1 MAAAQ
6 VASAAQSLGPDADMV
21 HFVMRECRCDE
32 NRARKLLATSKND
45 PHKAV
50 SHQQKLTAMLA
61 RQGHSKAQSPATQPP
76 APAPEVRSPS
86 ATWHHAHI
94 SIPTGNGWATAHSGG
109 VSGTFPAAGVQGQTP
124 VTPAPA
130 HYNSH
135 IPSPPSNPE
144 RPPPPPPTVP
154 APAIPRRPVHSP
166 PGSRCDISAVPT
178 PSLTPET
185 PSTSIPPPEK
195 LGPGTVPVWSHS
207 PPVYPA
213 FSPGPAG
220 PDVDISQRPP
230 VPYQTTDGDDDTH
243 MTDPPPV
250 PEVEDYY
257 PYYRAGPP
265 TAPSTTR
272 PPPEPAAAP
281 PVPPPSV
288 IQAPP
293 ELQAAPVPRAPAIV
307 YSIHP
312 AENETGVVP
321 AAPVFAGQ
329 TAYQVDSQQTTVLDS
344 TAVDEPQDW
353 DFRLPLLPEHEALAI
368 LAAGRDNAAALPPGA
383 LPVGGSADFNLR
395 QLCAAVQ
402 HGADVTTIQKYL
414 REFTGSFI
422 KRRINGTVE
431 GVPSIFYAVQTDE
444 PAILRLWAGYGAN
457 ISAVHPPTGTPLLAY
472 AIVLSDQLEGRDTSP
487 IVATLLSLG
496 ASPKCI
502 PTEFYAPYNRDLP
515 EDGVFRDEIDA
526 NDELEEAEE
535 DEDSVTHAD
544 VGSGDEAGPA
554 TVIPTKEEWRWCST
568 PAMRIALARTAN
580 LTQRYYLDRATKLK
594 RAGVRHRQIAALR
607 NAEAILGIPYYLI
620 GQTIAAN
627 RLLRKLLTYITVPS
641 KKPLVLAFA
650 GPSGHGKT
658 ELARKLGYLLGL
670 ELQVVDCT
678 IVNTEKELFGPR
690 APYVGSERGSPLNNF
705 IAHNAGRRSIVFLDE
720 FEKTSREIH
729 QSLLLPFDNGEY
741 QDRRS
746 LATIDCSRTIWILAT
761 NALDDTIIQ
770 FCGANPAILQQGNDG
785 GSANGGTNGN
795 GGDDDAASQRL
806 AKKLATALRAAF
818 LDRFGAPVTGRV
830 SDFIPFLPFSRG
842 EQAVVVH
849 KFLLEMAGRVRDPVR
864 LRPGPEADGE
874 QLLGNVR
881 LRVRRDTSVCARL
894 AETEYSEELGARSL
908 RKAVEDVQDRLVES
922 YLDEDREIEEGE
934 GEGLIQEF
942 VVDVKGDEV
951 VVSKWVM
958 GDKA

>member
-1 MAAAQ
+1 M
-6 VASAAQSLGPDADMV
+6 
-21 HFVMRECRCDE
+21 DE
-32 NRARKLLATSKND
+32 
-45 PHKAV
+45 
-50 SHQQKLTAMLA
+50 Q
-61 RQGHSKAQSPATQPP
+61 
-76 APAPEVRSPS
+76 
-86 ATWHHAHI
+86 
-94 SIPTGNGWATAHSGG
+94 
-109 VSGTFPAAGVQGQTP
+109 
-124 VTPAPA
+124 
-130 HYNSH
+130 
-135 IPSPPSNPE
+135 
-144 RPPPPPPTVP
+144 
-154 APAIPRRPVHSP
+154 
-166 PGSRCDISAVPT
+166 
-178 PSLTPET
+178 
-185 PSTSIPPPEK
+185 
-195 LGPGTVPVWSHS
+195 
-207 PPVYPA
+207 
-213 FSPGPAG
+213 
-220 PDVDISQRPP
+220 
-230 VPYQTTDGDDDTH
+230 
-243 MTDPPPV
+243 
-250 PEVEDYY
+250 
-257 PYYRAGPP
+257 
-265 TAPSTTR
+265 
-272 PPPEPAAAP
+272 
-281 PVPPPSV
+281 
-288 IQAPP
+288 
-293 ELQAAPVPRAPAIV
+293 
-307 YSIHP
+307 
-312 AENETGVVP
+312 
-321 AAPVFAGQ
+321 
-329 TAYQVDSQQTTVLDS
+329 
-344 TAVDEPQDW
+344 QDW
-353 DFRLPLLPEHEALAI
+353 DFRLPLLPEQEALAI
-368 LAAGRDNAAALPPGA
+368 LAAGRDNAAAPPQGA
-383 LPVGGSADFNLR
+383 LPVGGNTEFNLR

-402 HGADVTTIQKYL
+402 RGADVTTIQKYL
-414 REFTGSFI
+414 HEFTGPFI
-422 KRRINGTVE
+422 KRRINGAVE
-431 GVPSIFYAVQTDE
+431 GVPSIFYAVQRDD
-444 PAILRLWAGYGAN
+444 PAMLRLWAGYGAN
-457 ISAVHPPTGTPLLAY
+457 ISAVHPPTGMPLLAY

-515 EDGVFRDEIDA
+515 EDGVFRDDNDA
-526 NDELEEAEE
+526 SDGMDDENDEEEEE
-535 DEDSVTHAD
+535 NEEKNTQARAN
-544 VGSGDEAGPA
+544 VGITDEADPA
-554 TVIPTKEEWRWCST
+554 ALVPIKEEWRWCST
-568 PAMRIALARTAN
+568 PAVRKALARTAN

-770 FCGANPAILQQGNDG
+770 FCGANPGILQQGDDG
-785 GSANGGTNGN
+785 GNSSSSSTNNTGGS
-795 GGDDDAASQRL
+795 DDAGL
-806 AKKLATALRAAF
+806 AKKLATSLRAAF

-849 KFLLEMAGRVRDPVR
+849 KFLLEMAMRVADPVR

-881 LRVRRDTSVCARL
+881 LRVRRDASVCARL

-934 GEGLIQEF
+934 GEELIQDF

-951 VVSKWVM
+951 VVSKWVV